1 VWQINSVR
9 LGKPEKS
16 QFLRFKHETFR
27 NVNLG
32 QARPF
37 KLELKSPYA
46 AYKLSIVSDFDL
58 LSWSTKIAALT
69 LSPRKFNARSL

>member
-58 LSWSTKIAALT
+58 LS
-69 LSPRKFNARSL
+69 